1 MSAQRVVT
9 AIGLVALAALLLS
22 VGLPTLL
29 PPAGVAEITIV
40 VPESPEPALPS
51 RPDDLDDDGT
61 DDDDEDEDQDED
73 DDQDDDGPDDGPDDD
88 GPDDSPDGSPD
99 DDGDGDDD

>member
-51 RPDDLDDDGT
+51 RPDDR
-61 DDDDEDEDQDED
+61 DDDDEDEDQDEDED

>member
-51 RPDDLDDDGT
+51 RPDDR

-73 DDQDDDGPDDGPDDD
+73 DDQDDDGPDD
-88 GPDDSPDGSPD
+88 SPDGSPD